1 MAAASI
7 ARHSGRFGA
16 RYGVS
21 VRKRFEMVEQKQRV
35 PHICP
40 KCGFEK
46 VTRVS
51 TGIFV
56 CKKCSAKYAGGA
68 FYPQT
73 LSGSIISKMVAQK
86 AFSAQASTKLL
97 AEVKGVDETAV
108 PIEADAAPLTD
119 EEKIDRLMAE
129 PKPKK
134 KRGRAKQEEVKLKMG
149 FQDTEGEAEEADET
163 DDEAL
168 SAEINEDSDEK
179 PGREAA

>member
-7 ARHSGRFGA
+7 ARHSARFGA

-35 PHICP
+35 PHTCP

-73 LSGSIISKMVAQK
+73 LSGSIIAKMVAQK
-86 AFSAQASTKLL
+86 AFSAQAGTKLL
-97 AEVKGVDETAV
+97 AEVKGSDETAA
-108 PIEADAAPLTD
+108 PIEVDATPLTD

-134 KRGRAKQEEVKLKMG
+134 KRGRVKQEEVKIKMG
-149 FQDTEGEAEEADET
+149 FQDSETDGEADEDG
-163 DDEAL
+163 DDEAM
-168 SAEINEDSDEK
+168 SAEMNEDSGDK